1 MGTLISMPIIEPEL
15 NCMNIENNS
24 GSTSLPTVL
33 VSSVALIDTDG
44 RILLAQRPA
53 GKEMSGLWEFPGGK
67 VELGETPE
75 NTLIRE
81 LDEELGIDVSAS
93 CLAPFTFASHKYEN
107 FHLLM
112 PLFLC
117 RQWNGIPE
125 GKEGQKLKW
134 AHLKNFNKFEMP
146 PADIPLVAMLKDF
159 L

>member
-1 MGTLISMPIIEPEL
+1 MPIIEPEL

-75 NTLIRE
+75 LSLIH
-81 LDEELGIDVSAS
+81 I
-93 CLAPFTFASHKYEN
+93 
-107 FHLLM
+107 
-112 PLFLC
+112 
-117 RQWNGIPE
+117 
-125 GKEGQKLKW
+125 
-134 AHLKNFNKFEMP
+134 
-146 PADIPLVAMLKDF
+146 
-159 L
+159 